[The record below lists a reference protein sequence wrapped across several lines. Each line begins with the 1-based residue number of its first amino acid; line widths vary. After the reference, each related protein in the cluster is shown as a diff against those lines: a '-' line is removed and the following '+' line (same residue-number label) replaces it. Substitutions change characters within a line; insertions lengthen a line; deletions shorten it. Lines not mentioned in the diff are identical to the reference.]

1 MNEKGEPKRGSNRR
15 MWTDMDS
22 YAPYMKNE
30 RMDCTLNGAR
40 RVLNFNLTAP
50 LGYGSLSTT
59 KTEVGSLGVRIRG
72 DATWTEET
80 QPKGLLGANDRIVPL
95 ITHSSPGCQ
104 MSLDRRLQ

>member
-22 YAPYMKNE
+22 SYSYMKNE